1 MPAVGREADLD
12 TEKLVIRMNLR
23 DLLRGEARISRTLPM
38 AMCRRGV
45 ESRLVVEDDREEL
58 T

>member
-1 MPAVGREADLD
+1 
-12 TEKLVIRMNLR
+12 MNLR